1 MDFMDSGKVDQ
12 LRQGPQ
18 DQRESPVMG
27 DQTFNHF
34 LDPKSVLERKW
45 LSRFK
50 DVEGSLWVRFVESM
64 D

>member
-1 MDFMDSGKVDQ
+1 
-12 LRQGPQ
+12 
-18 DQRESPVMG
+18 MG
-27 DQTFNHF
+27 DQTSNHF
-34 LDPKSVLERKW
+34 LEPKSVLERKW